1 MQQARADKTTMTA
14 SLKEPLQVRSV
25 LLTLVFTD
33 LVDSV
38 GLKSRLGDA
47 EADHVIA
54 THHAAVRDLVNLSG
68 GRQILVAGDGCFLTF
83 DTPTQA
89 VEFALNLQDFHR
101 ENAAMP
107 HVRVGIHM
115 GEVTERV
122 TAGRNHQTVD
132 VMGLAVDIAAR
143 IQGVAEP
150 RQILMSYPVFDNAR
164 QRLDSALW
172 PLPVEWRAHGR
183 YVFQGSDMS
192 LEVYEVGLKGVA
204 PFEPPAGD
212 RKAHRDVRDE
222 EEETLGWRP
231 AQGLEVPRR
240 PHWVLAE
247 KLGEGGFGDV
257 WLVEHTK
264 TLTRRVIKFCYSADR
279 LRTLKR
285 EVTLFR
291 LLKDTLGNRQ
301 DIARVLDFDF
311 EQAPYFLEM
320 EYVSKL
326 NLGGWVEARG
336 GAQAVPLELRLEI
349 IAQVAEAIA
358 AAHSVGVIHKDIKPS
373 NIMVLDEPDGNAKIK
388 VIDFGVGALQDTGIL
403 ENKGITFTGLTE
415 TDSPDGYSSLMGTR
429 LYMAPELIEGK
440 TASTKSDIYSL
451 GVLLYQMVAGKFGQT
466 LAPGWERDVA
476 DPLLRE
482 DIACCVDGTPENR
495 LKTADDLA
503 WRLRHLPQ
511 RHRDIEERRRAAELD
526 EERRRWMHRVRIFT
540 LVGSGVVVGLLL
552 LFGLYAHLMR
562 QTAHKEAELR
572 HSAEAAR
579 ELAEEEQARS
589 QKLLKRAQQARYQAS
604 IALAE
609 ASLRES
615 RYEQAL
621 QVLIDD
627 PTPEEMRREWGWL
640 LAKTSPEDFAIKN
653 YNVYDAKFLPGGQ
666 NFVAAH
672 KQASSQ
678 GYVAQFSALTAQQT
692 TTALTNYWIVWNL
705 AVSPDGKRVATAS
718 REPIIA
724 FLDLESNKVVQKL
737 KGHSAII
744 RDVEYRPDGL
754 QLASCAR
761 DQSLRLWDLQTMKQ
775 SHLIELTG
783 LSPTEVSYSPDSA
796 YIVVGSLEGRVSAY
810 DTATGERV
818 CGFNGVQGKCLSLTF
833 TRNGKAVAVA
843 DAGGLVHFYHWPPQP
858 DEAELEP
865 YMSTKS
871 QDTYP
876 VQVISSVDGDSVF
889 VGDDNGRIT
898 RRDTATGEE
907 QMRFTVDQPLWK
919 LDLSPDG
926 KSMLTVARWS
936 LRLIDLNRV
945 DNAST
950 ATVVTTSTVLPADVT
965 TLTVA
970 SMFMWRNTQWSSD
983 DVWKT
988 PEGQWLVDTNRG
1000 KNFLVRNRYV
1010 TWSPDERQR
1019 VTIDRPQM
1027 NWHVED
1033 VQSGRILYEDRA
1045 SSPCVGVEFSPD
1057 GKQCAILTEDH
1068 FTTVFNTATWERRY
1082 TVQAENSAPATVRFT
1097 PDSTRLIVG
1106 ENSGIIRIYNASNG
1120 EMLKE
1125 IAKDRAGMPLD
1136 MDFSPD
1142 GSLLAVGVDLDRA
1155 YVYNLST
1162 GDVLSTLTGHV
1173 RYVHG
1178 VKFTA
1183 DGERVA
1189 TLSRD
1194 GTVKLW
1200 DVPTGRELVT
1210 LFSFKNDVVPLAVHF
1225 EPGGRAISVVTSDK
1239 RILSNAVFPWN
1250 LAAYGNSSAPLEEKV
1265 ERWKRRTRLG
1275 LNTNG
1280 APDAANPK

>member
-1 MQQARADKTTMTA
+1 MHQPRADKDPMT
-14 SLKEPLQVRSV
+14 LIDIQPPQVRSR

-38 GLKSRLGDA
+38 GLKSRLGDS
-47 EADHVIA
+47 EADLLIA
-54 THHAAVRDLVNLSG
+54 THHAAVRDLVGLSG
-68 GRQILVAGDGCFLTF
+68 GRKILVAGDGCFITF
-83 DTPTQA
+83 ETPTQA

-101 ENAAMP
+101 ENAGLP

-115 GEVTERV
+115 GEVTERQ
-122 TAGRNHQTVD
+122 TQTDDRQTVD

-183 YVFQGSDMS
+183 YVFQGAEMS
-192 LEVYEVGLKGVA
+192 LEIYEVGLKGVA
-204 PFEPPAGD
+204 PFQPPAGD

-240 PHWVLAE
+240 PHWILAE

-264 TLTRRVIKFCYSADR
+264 TQTRRVVKFCYSADR

-291 LLKDTLGNRQ
+291 LLRDTLGNRQ

-326 NLGGWVEARG
+326 NLGAWVDARG
-336 GAQAVPLELRLEI
+336 GAAAVPLELRLEI

-358 AAHSVGVIHKDIKPS
+358 AAHSVGVLHKDIKPS
-373 NIMVLDEPDGNAKIK
+373 NIMVLDEPQGRVQIK
-388 VIDFGVGALQDTGIL
+388 VIDFGVGSLEDAGIL
-403 ENKGITFTGLTE
+403 EDKGITFTGLTE
-415 TDSPDGYSSLMGTR
+415 TDSPNGYGTSLTGTR

-451 GVLLYQMVAGKFGQT
+451 GVLLYQMVSGKFGQT
-466 LAPGWERDVA
+466 LAPGWERDVS

-482 DIACCVDGTPENR
+482 DIASCVDGTPENR

-503 WRLRHLPQ
+503 WRLRHLRQ
-511 RHRDIEERRRAAELD
+511 RHADADERRLAAQLD
-526 EERRRWMHRVRIFT
+526 EQRRHWIRRVRIFSMI
-540 LVGSGVVVGLLL
+540 GSGVVLGLLMV
-552 LFGLYAHLMR
+552 FALYAHLLR
-562 QTAHKEAELR
+562 ETAHKEAELR

-579 ELAEEEQARS
+579 ELAVEEQRKSHALL
-589 QKLLKRAQQARYQAS
+589 QKAQSARYQAS

-621 QVLIDD
+621 QVLVDD
-627 PTPEEMRREWGWL
+627 PSPEELKREWGWL
-640 LAKTSPEDFAIKN
+640 LAKTSPEDFAVKN
-653 YNVYDAKFLPGGQ
+653 YNVFDVKFLPDGQ
-666 NFVAAH
+666 NFVVSH
-672 KQASSQ
+672 KKSTSH
-678 GYVAQFSALTAQQT
+678 GYVAQFSARTARQT
-692 TTALTNYWIVWNL
+692 TTAIANELIIWNL

-718 REPIIA
+718 REPVISI
-724 FLDLESNKVVQKL
+724 LDLASNKVVGQL
-737 KGHSAII
+737 KGHSGIL
-744 RDVEYRPDGL
+744 RDVAYSPDGK

-761 DQSLRLWDLQTMKQ
+761 DESLRLWDVESMQQT
-775 SHLIELTG
+775 HLIELTA
-783 LSPTEVSYSPDSA
+783 LKPTELSYSPDSTYVA
-796 YIVVGSLEGRVSAY
+796 VGVLEGRANVY
-810 DTATGERV
+810 DTSTGKRV
-818 CGFNGVQGKCLSLTF
+818 CGFNGLQSKCLSLTF
-833 TRNGKAVAVA
+833 TKNGKAVVLA
-843 DAGGLVHFYHWPPQP
+843 DAAGMVHFYHWPPSSG
-858 DEAELEP
+858 ETELAP
-865 YMSTKS
+865 YVSVKS

-876 VQVISSVDGDSVF
+876 VKVVSSADGESVF

-898 RRDTATGEE
+898 KRHTATGAE
-907 QMRFTVDQPLWK
+907 QMNFTVDQPLWK
-919 LDLSPDG
+919 MSLSPDG
-926 KSMLTVARWS
+926 TRMLTVARWS
-936 LRLIDLNRV
+936 MRLIDLNRV
-945 DNAST
+945 DNFST
-950 ATVVTTSTVLPADVT
+950 ATAITSTAPVPPDAT
-965 TLTVA
+965 TITVA
-970 SMFMWRNTQWSSD
+970 SMFMWRDTTWSAD
-983 DVWKT
+983 DLWQT
-988 PEGQWLVDTNRG
+988 PSGQWLVETNRG

-1010 TWSPDERQR
+1010 HWSPDERLKVVISRPGMKWR
-1019 VTIDRPQM
+1019 VEETSTGETLHAD
-1027 NWHVED
+1027 
-1033 VQSGRILYEDRA
+1033 G
-1045 SSPCVGVEFSPD
+1045 SSPCVGVEFSPN

-1068 FTTVFNTATWERRY
+1068 LTTVYDTGTWRPQYSIR
-1082 TVQAENSAPATVRFT
+1082 ALNSAPASARFT
-1097 PDSTRLIVG
+1097 PDSQRLIVG
-1106 ENSGIIRIYNASNG
+1106 ENSGIIRVYKAASG
-1120 EMLKE
+1120 ELVRE
-1125 IAKDRAGMPLD
+1125 LAKDRSGMPLD

-1142 GSLLAVGVDLDRA
+1142 GTRLAVGVDLDRA
-1155 YVYNLST
+1155 YVFDLNS
-1162 GDVLSTLTGHV
+1162 GDLVTTLTGHV

-1183 DGERVA
+1183 DGSRLA

-1200 DVPTGRELVT
+1200 DVPSGRELVT
-1210 LFSFKNDVVPLAVHF
+1210 LFSFKNDVIPLAVCF
-1225 EPGGRAISVVTSDK
+1225 ERGGRSISVVTSDK
-1239 RILSNAVFPWN
+1239 RIVSNAIFPWN
-1250 LAAYGNSSAPLEEKV
+1250 LSAYGTASLSLEERI
-1265 ERWKRRTRLG
+1265 ERWKRRTRLPG
-1275 LNTNG
+1275 VGTDAMES
-1280 APDAANPK
+1280 APLE